1 LLFIAAKL
9 RAERSFLKRV
19 QSQSMSRGGQTPGGL
34 SGVTTPAIRASTF
47 PMASGDRFVWHA
59 HEQHQLAWAASGVLT
74 VVAEAGT
81 RVLPPA
87 RALWIPAGTLH
98 ETIASE
104 RSTMR
109 TLYLEPRLSPID
121 WIAPRPLLATRLL
134 AALIEHLSDDS
145 LARQSRRL
153 AEALLFEVL
162 EPVEV
167 ATIEVAFPLDERA
180 LRVAQALIAR
190 PADPRGL
197 AEWGREVG
205 ASVRTLTR
213 AFVAG
218 TGIPFTRW
226 RTAVRLRAALP
237 RLAAGEPVSAV
248 AGDVGYET
256 ASAFVAAFR
265 RETGVT
271 PGMYFR
277 AAQRR

>member
-1 LLFIAAKL
+1 
-9 RAERSFLKRV
+9 
-19 QSQSMSRGGQTPGGL
+19 MSRSGQTP
-34 SGVTTPAIRASTF
+34 SGPPDVTTPAIRASTF
-47 PMASGDRFVWHA
+47 PMASGDRFEWHV
-59 HEQHQLAWAASGVLT
+59 HERHQLAWAASGVLT

-81 RVLPPA
+81 WVLPPA
-87 RALWIPAGTLH
+87 RALWIPAGTAH

-109 TLYLEPRLSPID
+109 TLYLEPGLSPID
-121 WIAPRPLLATRLL
+121 WTGPRPLLATRLL

-145 LARQSRRL
+145 LAGQSRGL

-167 ATIEVAFPLDERA
+167 ATIEVTIPEDERA
-180 LRVAQALIAR
+180 LRVARALIAQPSDQR
-190 PADPRGL
+190 SL

-237 RLAAGEPVSAV
+237 RLAAGEPVSVV
-248 AGDVGYET
+248 ARDIGYET
-256 ASAFVAAFR
+256 PSAFVAAFR

-271 PGMYFR
+271 PGTYFR
-277 AAQRR
+277 AAQSR